1 VKDWLASFFE
11 NGYTLFG
18 RLKGH
23 SGPINCISFRRD
35 GTLVASGGKF
45 VDGYICNNPSSQPT
59 TRPCAYG
66 MLQDRFAFKFYN
78 VLLEDGARSLV

>member
-1 VKDWLASFFE
+1 MPRLRVKDWLASFFE

-45 VDGYICNNPSSQPT
+45 FLSGGRLHMQ
-59 TRPCAYG
+59 
-66 MLQDRFAFKFYN
+66 
-78 VLLEDGARSLV
+78 